1 MKNKNKQKSKSQKLI
16 IIKRDASDKTHNKLH
31 ELLGKGWKISEITAN
46 SSNDWAVLLE
56 LNEPEVPEHVR
67 WLRAL
72 VEKEKIQAL
81 AEKEKSNYSQ
91 PNKKS
96 GISFWKR
103 GVVPKMG

>member
-31 ELLGKGWKISEITAN
+31 KLLGKGWKILNITAN

-56 LNEPEVPEHVR
+56 LNEPKVPEHVR

-72 VEKEKIQAL
+72 
-81 AEKEKSNYSQ
+81 AEKEKSNNSE

-96 GISFWKR
+96 GLSFWKR
-103 GVVPKMG
+103 GVVPKWG